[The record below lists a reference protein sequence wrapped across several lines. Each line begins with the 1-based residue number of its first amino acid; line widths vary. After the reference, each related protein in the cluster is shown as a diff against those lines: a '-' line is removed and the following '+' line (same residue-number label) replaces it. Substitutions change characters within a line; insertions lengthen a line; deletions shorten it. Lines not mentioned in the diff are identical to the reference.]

1 MKIAYFDCFS
11 GISGDMCL
19 GALVDAGVSLHD
31 IKKQLKGL
39 PVRGYSL
46 AAKKVSRNGIS
57 ATKVD
62 VVLKQAGKSSP
73 RLKSKKWKDISEMIM
88 SSSLPDD
95 IRKKGH
101 NIFKS
106 LFEAE
111 AQAHGKS
118 SAEVHLHE
126 LSAVDCIVDVFG
138 TLIGLS
144 LLGVDA
150 VYSSPVNLGNG
161 FVRTAH
167 GTLPVPA
174 PATAEILKDVLV
186 YSSNVP
192 FELTTP
198 TGAAILKS
206 VSKGF
211 GVMPCFQYEKIG
223 AGAGSRDVENRP
235 NILRV
240 FIGEMHSGSPM
251 ETVTVIETNI
261 DDMNPQIY
269 EYLIDELFRRGA
281 LDVYLTQVIMKKTRP
296 AVKLSVIC
304 NNNKRNDLVD
314 IIFKESASIGV
325 RYFET
330 QRITMNREI
339 TRIPLKHGHVR
350 VKTSTAGKS
359 LAKSSPEFEDC
370 KKIAQ
375 ETSLPL
381 REIIDEAQ
389 IAVRK
394 RQRH

>member
-19 GALVDAGVSLHD
+19 GALVDAGVSLQE
-31 IKKQLKGL
+31 IERRLKGI
-39 PVRGYSL
+39 PVKGYSL
-46 AAKKVSRNGIS
+46 AAKKVRRSGIS

-62 VVLKQAGKSSP
+62 VILKQGHSGL
-73 RLKSKKWKDISEMIM
+73 RQEDRKWKDISGIIRT
-88 SSSLPDD
+88 SSLPDD

-101 NIFKS
+101 TIFKS

-111 AQAHGKS
+111 AQVHGESLAK
-118 SAEVHLHE
+118 VHLHE
-126 LSAVDCIVDVFG
+126 LSAADCIVDIFG

-150 VYSSPVNLGNG
+150 VYSSPVNLGG
-161 FVRTAH
+161 GIVKTAH
-167 GTLPVPA
+167 GALPVPA
-174 PATAEILKDVLV
+174 PATAEMLKNALV
-186 YSSNVP
+186 YSSDVP

-211 GVMPCFQYEKIG
+211 GAMPCFQYEKVG
-223 AGAGSRDVENRP
+223 VGAGSRDVENRP
-235 NILRV
+235 NVLRV
-240 FIGEMHSGSPM
+240 FIGEMPSESPV
-251 ETVTVIETNI
+251 ETVTVIETNV

-269 EYLIDELFRRGA
+269 EYLIDELFKKGA

-304 NNNKRNDLVD
+304 NRDKRDDLIG

-330 QRITMNREI
+330 QRVTMDREI
-339 TRIPLKHGHVR
+339 KEFPSKYGKVR
-350 VKTSTAGKS
+350 VKTSMTGKT
-359 LAKSSPEFEDC
+359 LAKSAPEFEDC
-370 KKIAQ
+370 KKIAH

-381 REIIDEAQ
+381 REIIDEVQSALRRRGKQ
-389 IAVRK
+389 
-394 RQRH
+394 